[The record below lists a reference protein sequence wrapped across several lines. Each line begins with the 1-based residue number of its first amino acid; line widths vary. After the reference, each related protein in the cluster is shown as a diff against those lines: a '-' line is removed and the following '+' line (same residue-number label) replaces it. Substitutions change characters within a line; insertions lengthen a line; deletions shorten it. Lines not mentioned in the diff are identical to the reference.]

1 MAFSRL
7 QRASCGWKKVRE
19 KVGVRETGADS
30 LMFTSC
36 QTSCLPRSLTL
47 VENIKECQVG
57 VLRGLMEAGSL
68 RAPCW

>member
-1 MAFSRL
+1 MEESEGESR
-7 QRASCGWKKVRE
+7 GE
-19 KVGVRETGADS
+19 GNGADS